1 MTERLPKSLLA
12 GGMVLASLVL
22 AYAAFSRPWYF
33 TDKTYLGGLVLLE
46 LLLAAVWQYRRVFF
60 PIVIIGFVLAGV
72 DLPVGTFW
80 TQARWAFL
88 GMGAFAGSVLMLKH
102 RGHRFGLFHAVAVFA
117 LLTALVS
124 ASVSRYPGVALLKV
138 LSLFLLFLYAATG
151 ARLAVLGRENSFFN
165 GLIMGCE
172 VFVGANALL
181 HVVGIEAM
189 GNPNSLGA
197 IMGVACAPILFWGS
211 LLGGKPFSVGHRWLT
226 YTLCIYLAV
235 ASHARAGL
243 AAALLSSGLLCIALR
258 KYKMAVA
265 GSLILMIVLAATAIF
280 NPEALT
286 TLTSTVVYKGADQ
299 QGVLASRESPW
310 KAAVDNI
317 REHPWFGTGLGT
329 TAKGAEPEQEEPT
342 RTSAS
347 TLNVTVENGS
357 SYLAIVSGVGVLGVV
372 PFAVLLVL
380 LLAKTFQ
387 TIVWMRKTGSP
398 LHPAVPLAMV
408 MIAGIAHATF
418 EDWMFAPGYY
428 LCVFFWSLAFVLVD
442 VTPTAPARVPAFE
455 SRWHAKAMQPSIGGV
470 APVR

>member
-1 MTERLPKSLLA
+1 MTERLPKS
-12 GGMVLASLVL
+12 VLAAGIVLTSLIL
-22 AYAAFSRPWYF
+22 AYAALSRPWYF
-33 TDKTYLGGLVLLE
+33 TDKTYLGGLLLLQ

-88 GMGAFAGSVLMLKH
+88 AVGAFAGLILMLKH
-102 RGHRFGLFHAVAVFA
+102 RGQRFGLFHLVAVFA
-117 LLTALVS
+117 LLMALVS
-124 ASVSRYPGVALLKV
+124 AAVSRYPNVALLKV

-165 GLIMGCE
+165 GLILGCE
-172 VFVGANALL
+172 IFVGANAVL

-197 IMGVACAPILFWGS
+197 IMGVACAPILLWGS
-211 LLGGKPFSVGHRWLT
+211 LLGGKPFSVGHRWLA
-226 YTLCIYLAV
+226 YTLSIYLAF

-243 AAALLSSGLLCIALR
+243 AAALLSSGLLCVALR
-258 KYKMAVA
+258 KYKMAVE
-265 GSLILMIVLAATAIF
+265 GSVILMIVFAATAIF
-280 NPEALT
+280 NPEVLT
-286 TLTSTVVYKGADQ
+286 TLTSTVVYKGANQ
-299 QGVLASRESPW
+299 ESVLASRVSPW

-329 TAKGAEPEQEEPT
+329 TANGTDADQEEPT
-342 RTSAS
+342 RASAS
-347 TLNVTVENGS
+347 TVGVTVENGS
-357 SYLAIVSGVGVLGVV
+357 SYLAIMSGVGVLGVM
-372 PFAVLLVL
+372 PFALLLVL
-380 LLAKTFQ
+380 LVGKIFR
-387 TIVWMRKTGSP
+387 TIVWMRRTASP
-398 LHPAVPLAMV
+398 LHPAVPLATV
-408 MIAGIAHATF
+408 MIAGMMHAAF

-442 VTPTAPARVPAFE
+442 VVPTTSVPAFQF
-455 SRWHAKAMQPSIGGV
+455 RWHAKTIQPPIGGV